1 MSLSDQLPT
10 ILAVVV
16 GGVLT
21 YVGTGLTE
29 RSRWRRELAV
39 RWDERRLAVYVDFA
53 ATAKQIA
60 LLSSRVLASRG
71 VVTAIS
77 PIGREDGLALLGQAE
92 SDRSVRFES
101 VLLLA
106 DEPTI
111 AAAQALTETLWRL
124 EGFAT
129 GDEPVDEQAW
139 RAGFADYRQARAEFY
154 RRARADMGVR
164 SARIPLTALAS
175 PGAKPPGSLA
185 ATGTD

>member
-1 MSLSDQLPT
+1 MEHLPT

-29 RSRWRRELAV
+29 RSRWQREQAV
-39 RWDERRLAVYVDFA
+39 RWDERRLAGYVEFA
-53 ATAKQIA
+53 ATAKRIA

-77 PIGREDGLALLGQAE
+77 PIGRDEGLALLGQAE
-92 SDRSVRFES
+92 SDRSVQFES

-111 AAAQALTETLWRL
+111 TAAQTLTETLWRL
-124 EGFAT
+124 EAFAT

-139 RAGFADYRQARAEFY
+139 REGFADYRQARAEFY
-154 RRARADMGVR
+154 RWARRDMGVR
-164 SARIPLTALAS
+164 PARIPTSAIAS
-175 PGAKPPGSLA
+175 RDVRPPGSLA

>member
-1 MSLSDQLPT
+1 MSLLDQVST
-10 ILAVVV
+10 ILAVAV

-29 RSRWRRELAV
+29 RNRWRRELSV
-39 RWDERRLAVYVDFA
+39 RWDERRLAAYVDFA
-53 ATAKQIA
+53 ATAKHIA
-60 LLSSRVLASRG
+60 LLTSRVLASRG

-77 PIGREDGLALLGQAE
+77 PIGRDEGLALLGQAE

-101 VLLLA
+101 ILLLA

-124 EGFAT
+124 EGFAA
-129 GDEPVDEQAW
+129 GEEPVDEQTW
-139 RAGFADYRQARAEFY
+139 RDGFADYRRARAEFY
-154 RRARADMGVR
+154 QQARADMGVC
-164 SARIPLTALAS
+164 SARIPLTAVAA
-175 PGAKPPGSLA
+175 PGARPPGSLA